1 MTKEKYDSWVAGNE
15 NENKENDKQDRRY
28 NNDNTARN
36 SKVGLNW
43 TELIQIKK
51 RRKLK
56 QAQTLSYLMQKNQQY
71 FQEL

>member
-1 MTKEKYDSWVAGNE
+1 MTKEKYDSWTAGNE

-28 NNDNTARN
+28 NNDNTPRN
-36 SKVGLNW
+36 IKVGLNW

-56 QAQTLSYLMQKNQQY
+56 QAQTLSYLMQKSQQY